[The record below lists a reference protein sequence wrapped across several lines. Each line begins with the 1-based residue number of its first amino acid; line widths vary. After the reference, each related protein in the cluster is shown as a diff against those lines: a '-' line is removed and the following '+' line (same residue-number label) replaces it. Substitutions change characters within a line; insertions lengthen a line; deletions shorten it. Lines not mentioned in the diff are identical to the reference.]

1 MYKDDRIDSIRIDYH
16 RVTKIPADL
25 NADETA
31 QDFVTL
37 DHNEH
42 LYIDRKTGTIEY
54 FQKIGQECDIT
65 HTYHLGDGVACML
78 DEYDADDFL
87 SEIEGNPD
95 DAVDDPLDTATYS
108 AEIRFR
114 YSEPRCFS
122 GSYDK
127 KSLPEDWPFFMDDL
141 CDYLSFYESGQIMD
155 PRIYGKTK
163 KRSGDYMF
171 VFVTFEENGQEYS
184 YLCDNKDVSE
194 GDRVLVP
201 VGKGDKETAAT
212 VKKIEYHPADEAPFP
227 IDKIKS
233 IIRVVDEEESDT
245 TV

>member
-1 MYKDDRIDSIRIDYH
+1 M
-16 RVTKIPADL
+16 TKIPADL